1 LGRGGKA
8 KGTDRVHGPDL
19 VLGEVWLDKDAQIEI
34 ELIDKGLDVREDLT
48 SRRRRKANSLHQL
61 QSSCLSQQLSK
72 KISKE
77 EGETKKEKTYS
88 IPLFIVDLSLLDAEI
103 REPVRDL
110 LV

>member
-77 EGETKKEKTYS
+77 EGERKKEKTYS